1 MADPTNPPTNPI
13 ASAIASQ
20 NKMKNP
26 VILGEGLPPLS
37 EAVSSSLAANPRIT
51 DISRGPVRD
60 LGNIEFGAT
69 PRQKTAATTVDVRS
83 LPGNSAVTNSDK
95 DMRVKIRVPSNYITP
110 LTEGSSDKE
119 LSGLR
124 FGGIIFPY
132 TPQISYEHKAEYTT
146 QQPLHSNYAINF
158 YKNSSIGDITITGKF
173 TVQNEKEGLIY
184 LATVRLLRAL
194 TKMRWGGKIG
204 DPDSGA
210 PPPVCR
216 LDGYGEFLFKNV
228 PVVIHSFK
236 NDLPDDVD
244 FFTVGKDGNGPFGLN
259 SVPTRSTISVTCKVA
274 YSRAEMQQISVTKYL
289 DPRALRGKGYL

>member
-26 VILGEGLPPLS
+26 VILGEGLSPLS
-37 EAVSSSLAANPRIT
+37 EAVRSSLATNPRIT

-60 LGNIEFGAT
+60 LGNIRPGAERPLT
-69 PRQKTAATTVDVRS
+69 PAATETNIQS
-83 LPGNSAVTNSDK
+83 MPGNSKMTNSSK
-95 DMRVKIRVPSNYITP
+95 DLRVKIRVPSNYITP
-110 LTEGSSDKE
+110 LTEGSSAKE
-119 LSGLR
+119 LSALR

-158 YKNSSIGDITITGKF
+158 YKNSSIGDISITGKF
-173 TVQNEKEGLIY
+173 TVENETEGLIY
-184 LATVRLLRAL
+184 LATVRLLRSL

-204 DPDSGA
+204 DSDSGA

-228 PVVIHSFK
+228 PIVITSFK

-244 FFTVGKDGNGPFGLN
+244 FFTVGKSGNGPFGLN
-259 SVPTRSTISVTCKVA
+259 SVPTRSTITVSCKVA
-274 YSRAEMQQISVTKYL
+274 YSRAEMQKISVSNYL
-289 DPRALRGKGYL
+289 NPSSLKGKGYI

>member
-26 VILGEGLPPLS
+26 VILGEGLPPLT
-37 EAVSSSLAANPRIT
+37 EASKSYVAVNSRMADL
-51 DISRGPVRD
+51 SRGPVRD

-69 PRQKTAATTVDVRS
+69 PRQTTAATTVDVRS
-83 LPGNSAVTNSDK
+83 LPGNSVVTNSDK

-228 PVVIHSFK
+228 PVVINSFK

-274 YSRAEMQQISVTKYL
+274 YSRAEMQEISVTKYL
-289 DPRALRGKGYL
+289 DPKALRGKGYL